1 MNREEYE
8 KKAVSIVMEWT
19 EKRNKIILEYVK
31 ELKSTIEYI
40 VRTEVDAF
48 YEDYPKPDN
57 NSNPYNREYSLYKIL
72 KVDINVEKDEMTVLL
87 GSENMDAS
95 TNKYR
100 RLSNEDIYIN
110 SIKLG
115 WHGGAIPKKSGAKT
129 IYGNQVVSGIP
140 YWRIGTDK
148 NHWSYTHWYKPAKV
162 MSKPPFES
170 IKERWEKESKEI
182 QRRYQSR
189 LDQCDEKYGNKC
201 INLIKRFERN

>member
-8 KKAVSIVMEWT
+8 KKTVSIISEWT

-48 YEDYPKPDN
+48 YEDYSKPEDN
-57 NSNPYNREYSLYKIL
+57 LTPYNREHSLYKIL

-87 GSENMDAS
+87 GSENMDAAN
-95 TNKYR
+95 NKYR
-100 RLSNEDIYIN
+100 RLSNEAIYTN

-115 WHGGAIPKKSGAKT
+115 WHGGAIPKNQSAKT
-129 IYGNQVVSGIP
+129 IYGEKIKSNTP
-140 YWRIGTDK
+140 YWRIGADK
-148 NHWSYTHWYKPAKV
+148 NNWHYTYWYKPAKV
-162 MSKPPFES
+162 MDTPPLQN

-182 QRRYQSR
+182 QKKYQIK
-189 LDQCDEKYGNKC
+189 LDQCDKKYGDKC
-201 INLIKRFERN
+201 LKLMYRFERN